1 MTLGKFR
8 FYKSRKTKLT
18 ASILVDKLSLFLA
31 FLKLLSYYYHG
42 FSKTSRDLLKDM
54 RKGDNLQCDWIFLW
68 RHLDLDRLHHCLRE
82 DVKVS
87 ESKLKRKAI
96 GDKLGV
102 VDDQDVKEDT
112 DGHDGCG
119 RVHQVGA
126 QPRWKISDSTN
137 WVFIKWVEIDVWLRT
152 HMSVS

>member
-54 RKGDNLQCDWIFLW
+54 RKGDNLQCD
-68 RHLDLDRLHHCLRE
+68 
-82 DVKVS
+82 
-87 ESKLKRKAI
+87 
-96 GDKLGV
+96 
-102 VDDQDVKEDT
+102 
-112 DGHDGCG
+112 
-119 RVHQVGA
+119 
-126 QPRWKISDSTN
+126 
-137 WVFIKWVEIDVWLRT
+137 
-152 HMSVS
+152 